1 MVRRTL
7 TAVVLGLVAAV
18 LIAPTQGCAGGPSA
32 VPGYW
37 LVGGDGG
44 VFAFNAPFYGSGTPS
59 AAQSSPCGF
68 PPPLLYDYQH
78 VFCTATVSYTH

>member
-1 MVRRTL
+1 MRMVRWTL
-7 TAVVLGLVAAV
+7 TVVVVGLLAAV
-18 LIAPTQGCAGGPSA
+18 LMAPTEGGAGAPPT

-59 AAQSSPCGF
+59 AAQGSSCGF
-68 PPPLLYDYQH
+68 PPPVLYN
-78 VFCTATVSYTH
+78 